1 MAKIVLFEERYRND
15 FIRLNTEWIETYFRI
30 EESDR
35 KTFTHVD
42 DIISGGGQIFIA
54 LDDDGNAIGC
64 CALVNH
70 PDKQKYELAKMAV
83 SPKAQGHHVGRALGE
98 ALMDYARKIGVK
110 RIFLEGNTRLA
121 PSIALYRNLGFRETP
136 LQGNTYERCDI
147 IMEAEL

>member
-1 MAKIVLFEERYRND
+1 MARIIPFEEKYRDD

-35 KTFTHVD
+35 KTFAHVD
-42 DIISGGGQIFIA
+42 DIIKGGGQIFIA
-54 LDDDGNAIGC
+54 LDDDGRAIGC

-83 SPKAQGHHVGRALGE
+83 SPSAQDHHVGRALGE
-98 ALMDYARKIGVK
+98 ALMRHAREIGVK

-121 PSIALYRNLGFRETP
+121 PSIALYRSLGFHETE
-136 LQGNTYERCDI
+136 LQGNAYERCDI
-147 IMEAEL
+147 IMEAEP